1 MAGMKAGDA
10 KLKSLQKKAAKLVS
24 AAESLTTLLD
34 QEADRL
40 KKRDEVARLKL
51 LRSAILEQAEW
62 ERGSEIASSSGY
74 KLGKLAGSVIGIG
87 LLITAPSQNKRMLA
101 AGDSLLAGPAGKKR
115 TFGTILISIDKK
127 GLPDGVDVVHIS
139 RLGRESN
146 QSETEV
152 INRLIKDGSLLLSEE
167 NFSRLIDKLIEGM
180 LKGYLALPVS
190 IQTLSQILTPYPL
203 QSIHQNKG

>member
-40 KKRDEVARLKL
+40 KKRAEVARLKL

-74 KLGKLAGSVIGIG
+74 KLTKLAGSVIGIG

-101 AGDSLLAGPAGKKR
+101 AGDSLLAGPAGGER
-115 TFGTILISIDKK
+115 TFKTVLIRIVAK
-127 GLPDGVDVVHIS
+127 GLPDGVDVICIS
-139 RLGRESN
+139 NLGRKSKQKES
-146 QSETEV
+146 EV
-152 INRLIKDGSLLLSEE
+152 INWLKKDGCLLLSEE
-167 NFSRLIDKLIEGM
+167 RFSRLIDKLAEEI
-180 LKGYLALPVS
+180 LKGRLTLPVS

-203 QSIHQNKG
+203 RFIHQNKA